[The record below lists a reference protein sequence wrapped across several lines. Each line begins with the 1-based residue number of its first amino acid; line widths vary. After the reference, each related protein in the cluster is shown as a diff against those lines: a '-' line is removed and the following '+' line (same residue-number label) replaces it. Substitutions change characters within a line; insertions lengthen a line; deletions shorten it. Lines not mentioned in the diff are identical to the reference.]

1 MTVIDGPRLTEPRLS
16 VGPEYFGAIMGFA
29 VAQAENG
36 EWAAVRYTYP
46 RLSPERLRAERH
58 ENAKASVV
66 DFIESQPA

>member
-1 MTVIDGPRLTEPRLS
+1 
-16 VGPEYFGAIMGFA
+16 MGFA

-58 ENAKASVV
+58 ENAKANVV